1 MTPGQ
6 VLLLQQIQLV
16 AAVRRWDVL
25 KTIKKTRDLM
35 NYLEKAIK
43 NAEQPKPSAPPS
55 AAEAKL
61 IAQAEQII
69 KDLFKPPPSS

>member
-16 AAVRRWDVL
+16 AAVRRWDVQ

-35 NYLEKAIK
+35 TFLEKAV
-43 NAEQPKPSAPPS
+43 AE
-55 AAEAKL
+55 AEGKKSEPEMGKADAKL
-61 IAQAEQII
+61 IAQAEQILQNLL
-69 KDLFKPPPSS
+69 KQPPTN